1 MSWLSAIKDIF
12 TKTEVTEE
20 SFEYES
26 IDSYL
31 AKQKAKETLGIKDGQ
46 DDVAY
51 KCDQIIDATYQM
63 DELKVEY
70 DMVTS
75 YFTDIQTIEELPEE
89 RRAEVTDIAKK
100 IAFLEKE
107 TKEFLHSDDRISDA
121 NFRMIQ
127 RMEKNLNEIFAQ
139 LKELEDMDEKIKRD
153 MKHLEAEK
161 NSQEYLQDRIE
172 EQQSRLRVFL
182 MALGGTSAL
191 LVVTLAIIGVVMEVN
206 LMLPVLLIIL
216 VVMCMAAFSVVTYR
230 KLSYEYKMSEKKE
243 NKAISLMNKVKI
255 KYVNNTST
263 LEYLYGKYNIKSLRE
278 LEYLYDQY
286 TIMVEEVRKFQKSS
300 GDLRQ
305 FSEELAKI
313 LYSHG
318 VKDPDIWIKQTPA
331 LIDPREMVEVKHS
344 LNVRRQKLRE
354 QIAYNENLRLA
365 GLKDIEELLKRDPD
379 LRDQVRKELE
389 VYHIRM

>member
-1 MSWLSAIKDIF
+1 MSWLNAVKDMF

-31 AKQKAKETLGIKDGQ
+31 AKQAARQALGGEGEK

-51 KCDQIIDATYQM
+51 KCDQIIDATYQV
-63 DELKVEY
+63 DELRVEY

-75 YFTDIQTIEELPEE
+75 YFTDIQTIETLPK
-89 RRAEVTDIAKK
+89 EVRQEITDIAKK
-100 IAFLEKE
+100 IAFLESE
-107 TKEFLHSDDRISDA
+107 TSAFLHSDDRISDA

-127 RMEKNLNEIFAQ
+127 KMEKNLNEVFGK

-161 NSQEYLQDRIE
+161 NSQEYMQDSIE

-191 LVVTLAIIGVVMEVN
+191 LVVALAIVSAVLQVN
-206 LMLPVLLIIL
+206 LMIPVLLVIL
-216 VVMCMAAFSVVTYR
+216 VVMLMAAFSIVTYR
-230 KLSYEYKMSEKKE
+230 KLSYEYKLSEKKE

-263 LEYLYGKYNIKSLRE
+263 LEYLYEKYNIKSLRE

-286 TIMVEEVRKFQKSS
+286 TIMVDEVRKFQKSS
-300 GDLRQ
+300 GDLRE
-305 FSEELAKI
+305 FSDSLSKLLFA
-313 LYSHG
+313 HG
-318 VKDPDIWIKQTPA
+318 VKDPDIWVKQTPA

-344 LNVRRQKLRE
+344 LNVRRQKLRD
-354 QIAYNENLRLA
+354 QIAYNEELRVT
-365 GLKDIEELLKRDPD
+365 GLKDIEDLLKRDPE
-379 LRDQVRKELE
+379 LRSQVRKELE
-389 VYHIRM
+389 AYNIRM

>member
-1 MSWLSAIKDIF
+1 MSWFGAIKDIF

-20 SFEYES
+20 TFEYES

-46 DDVAY
+46 DDVAF

-75 YFTDIQTIEELPEE
+75 YFTDIQTIEELPEDTRKE
-89 RRAEVTDIAKK
+89 ITDIAKK

-127 RMEKNLNEIFAQ
+127 KMEKNLSEVFGQ

-153 MKHLEAEK
+153 MKHLESEK
-161 NSQEYLQDRIE
+161 NSQEYLQEKIE

-191 LVVTLAIIGVVMEVN
+191 LVVTLAVIGVIMDVD

-216 VVMCMAAFSVVTYR
+216 VVVSMAAFSVVTYR
-230 KLSYEYKMSEKKE
+230 KLSYEYKMSEKRE

-305 FSEELAKI
+305 FSDELSKI
-313 LYSHG
+313 LFSHG
-318 VKDPDIWIKQTPA
+318 IKDPDIWVKQTPA

-365 GLKDIEELLKRDPD
+365 GLKDIEEL
-379 LRDQVRKELE
+379 E